1 MYIYSDDN
9 FQVGVADLST
19 SSRQLLSQLEAVC
32 DLLHQLTGTSSGSD
46 TPTMTS
52 RVTPT
57 MTSRV
62 MPTMTPRVTPTP
74 TYIDNNSPIKNIENN
89 DMFDGAR
96 DNSRHEQATDEKTAV
111 LAHRMTV
118 KTVVLPTVHHAAAS
132 VVGLDQAAVGS
143 SPKKSDPGR
152 FRIRPTGGMVM
163 TVGTADVVSP
173 PVWRQVGAELGTIA
187 DSLTVGRRPVSGV
200 FTAMPVAHSG
210 RGFGTSNDAEE
221 DSSTDDG
228 LLVVRGSWEAVEAV
242 SGLLLAV
249 MVRAVIFVCL
259 SRLKKSMC

>member
-1 MYIYSDDN
+1 
-9 FQVGVADLST
+9 
-19 SSRQLLSQLEAVC
+19 
-32 DLLHQLTGTSSGSD
+32 
-46 TPTMTS
+46 
-52 RVTPT
+52 

-74 TYIDNNSPIKNIENN
+74 TYMDNNSPIKNIENN

-118 KTVVLPTVHHAAAS
+118 KTATTSHLPDILIGHHQGVVSPLSSRPHLPDLVLTRRTRGGGGRPRGQPVVLPTVHHAAAS

-200 FTAMPVAHSG
+200 FTAMPVAHIG
-210 RGFGTSNDAEE
+210 RGIVTSNDEEE